1 MPVWQPSL
9 LQPVPPEAAPAEPQ
23 VETTVREQ
31 RKPRVPKPRA
41 AKEATRH
48 FADPFADG
56 DDGTN
61 CLRCGYLVEPA
72 RERRG
77 LLTCAACG

>member
-1 MPVWQPSL
+1 MMPHEF
-9 LQPVPPEAAPAEPQ
+9 PVKTVPAERRRPRTPEAKTPKVA
-23 VETTVREQ
+23 VR
-31 RKPRVPKPRA
+31 R
-41 AKEATRH
+41 

-77 LLTCAACG
+77 LLTCSTCD